1 MLLLLVDDPLDV
13 LLRVLVGERERLL
26 LVAVDR
32 EQLVGQVLA
41 QSLEVGVELGQAHA
55 RILLRRGAGR
65 GRLT

>member
-32 EQLVGQVLA
+32 KQLVGQVLA
-41 QSLEVGVELGQAHA
+41 QSLEVGVDSVKRTRASYCV
-55 RILLRRGAGR
+55 AGPAA
-65 GRLT
+65 GG